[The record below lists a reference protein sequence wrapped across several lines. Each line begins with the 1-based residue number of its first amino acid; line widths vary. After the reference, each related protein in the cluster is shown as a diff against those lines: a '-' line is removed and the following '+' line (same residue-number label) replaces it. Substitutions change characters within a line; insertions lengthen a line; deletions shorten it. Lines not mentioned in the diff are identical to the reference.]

1 MTYIMFVVDD
11 SIVSTANGGSMKDRI
26 PLAPLQK
33 LAWFNLIVFAIAV
46 ALYLMAVPFFEWR
59 FHMTL
64 SRAALPS
71 LGLFGIC
78 GLWGLGNYFLKD
90 HQQRARVDLDE
101 REALI
106 YQRANTIGIA
116 LFWVL
121 FVFSCVGVWAYLS
134 FVRHQATLPVG
145 FLLLLV
151 FAGLI
156 VWQVTQSIAILV
168 QYRRSAGDETL

>member
-1 MTYIMFVVDD
+1 MFVLDD
-11 SIVSTANGGSMKDRI
+11 SLVSMANGGSMKDRI

-33 LAWFNLIVFAIAV
+33 LAWFNLIVFAVPVI
-46 ALYLMAVPFFEWR
+46 LYAITVPLLAGH
-59 FHMTL
+59 FHRTL
-64 SRAALPS
+64 AEAALPS

-90 HQQRARVDLDE
+90 HQRRARVNLDE